1 MIVAALYA
9 EPWPQLFTTINF
21 VSKAKVLSNA
31 RKIQFSYSVNKNMSK
46 DQAALEQE
54 LQNILEQPVQIA
66 MGQEMTKRS
75 LPPTQRLAW
84 PCSRSWTK
92 TYRKLR
98 KLRKLCL
105 RLYRTKSSTSWCFSG
120 RQRRVTSV
128 TARAVTGHVLIAAT
142 ISTLSGCRVSPP
154 VSGRTRRLLHGTR
167 LHTRVSW
174 RWLKSTT

>member
-66 MGQEMTKRS
+66 MGAGDDEAE
-75 LPPTQRLAW
+75 L
-84 PCSRSWTK
+84 
-92 TYRKLR
+92 
-98 KLRKLCL
+98 
-105 RLYRTKSSTSWCFSG
+105 
-120 RQRRVTSV
+120 
-128 TARAVTGHVLIAAT
+128 TARTAPGVAL
-142 ISTLSGCRVSPP
+142 
-154 VSGRTRRLLHGTR
+154 
-167 LHTRVSW
+167 
-174 RWLKSTT
+174 